1 MLDYKIVDAKDK
13 DSDILTSIKL
23 VTMIDDEMDKILSY
37 NEKEKIRKSV
47 VKNIEMT
54 CEQYKI
60 IYVGKKIAGAYV
72 VMPYEDGF
80 IIDEIYLFKEF
91 RNQGIGTE
99 IINRIKKE
107 YPIIYL
113 WVYKNNEKAIRL
125 FTKLGFFVISDGRT
139 LIMKCNYVYYEI
151 KDKLAEL
158 KLGYRDREG
167 NFYVGFKNNFKESF
181 YLQSPKQLAESKIGT
196 CFEQVEYERDL
207 ISKMNV
213 ELRTYFINYPCD
225 NYDMSHAFLIYKD
238 NQKYYWLENAWVKYK
253 GVHIYDSKE
262 QLFLDVLTKFVATI
276 PNGEFKKVRLY
287 MYEKPRF
294 GINYAKFLSNCISN
308 RSIKIK

>member
-139 LIMKCNYVYYEI
+139 LIMKCNYVYYDI

-167 NFYVGFKNNFKESF
+167 NFYAGFKNNFKELF

>member
-167 NFYVGFKNNFKESF
+167 NFYVGFKNNFKELF

-294 GINYAKFLSNCISN
+294 GINYTKFLSNCISN

>member
-113 WVYKNNEKAIRL
+113 WVYKNNKKAIRL

-167 NFYVGFKNNFKESF
+167 NFYAGFKNNFKESF

>member
-113 WVYKNNEKAIRL
+113 WVYKNNKKAIRL

-167 NFYVGFKNNFKESF
+167 NFYAGFKNNFKELF

>member
-99 IINRIKKE
+99 IINRIKEE

-167 NFYVGFKNNFKESF
+167 NFYAGFKNNFKELF

>member
-167 NFYVGFKNNFKESF
+167 NFYAGLKNNFKELF

>member
-167 NFYVGFKNNFKESF
+167 NFYVGFKNNFKELF